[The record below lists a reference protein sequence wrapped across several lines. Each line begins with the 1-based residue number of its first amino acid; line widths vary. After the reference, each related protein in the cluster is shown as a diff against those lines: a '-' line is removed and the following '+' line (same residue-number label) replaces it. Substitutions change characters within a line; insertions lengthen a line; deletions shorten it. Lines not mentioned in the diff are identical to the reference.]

1 MRVTLGVLLKTGRK
15 HRFCTHNV
23 RTNRLGGEI
32 PTPRNRNSSPNKKT
46 IFFSPLAGGE
56 KRVRAGTEVAEK
68 VFKKSA

>member
-46 IFFSPLAGGE
+46 IFFSPPSPEA
-56 KRVRAGTEVAEK
+56 
-68 VFKKSA
+68 KKELEPAQR

>member
-32 PTPRNRNSSPNKKT
+32 PTPRNRNSSPNKKNN
-46 IFFSPLAGGE
+46 FLQSPLAGGE

-68 VFKKSA
+68 VF